1 MYIMLI
7 TILVLIFI
15 ISLYLNYKRIKKRNV
30 HKKENENINIIPE
43 ITKEIENK
51 ENCPRVIGTPK
62 YVDLFGVE
70 KNSQYAKDAYRF
82 GKNDMINKLARER
95 LGISC
100 DNIIDLGV
108 NDPLLEEAARTIVNS
123 RMASTSLIQ
132 RRFSIGY
139 NRSGRIMDQLEAMG
153 IVGAFNGTKER
164 EVLIYSDDD
173 LEKILKHLNSD
184 FADYSLV
191 FKEGELEQFI
201 FENKDAIDA
210 KVEFY
215 LRSEE
220 QEKEIEKERQRQLIE
235 EEKERIKQEI
245 LEKKR
250 KKELRKIALQELQEE
265 GIVESA
271 KKREPIPQ
279 EIQDIVWNRDGG
291 RCVKCGSRENLEFD
305 HIIPFSKGGSNAA
318 RNLQLLCEKC
328 NREKSNNIG

>member
-1 MYIMLI
+1 MLI
-7 TILVLIFI
+7 TILALIFI

-70 KNSQYAKDAYRF
+70 KNSQYVQDAYNI
-82 GKNDMINKLARER
+82 GKLLMIDRLAKER
-95 LGISC
+95 LGIANDC
-100 DNIIDLGV
+100 NEIDLGV
-108 NDPLLEEAARTIVNS
+108 NDPLLEEAAHTIVSS

-132 RRFSIGY
+132 RKFAIGY
-139 NRSGRIMDQLEAMG
+139 NRAGRIMDQLEAHG
-153 IVGAFNGTKER
+153 IVGPFNGAKTR
-164 EVLIYSDDD
+164 DVLTTDEHE
-173 LEKILKHLNSD
+173 LEKILFKGRLAFD
-184 FADYSLV
+184 DCSLS
-191 FKEGELEQFI
+191 FKEGELEKFI

-215 LRSEE
+215 LRAEE

-250 KKELRKIALQELQEE
+250 KKELRKIAFQELQEE

-305 HIIPFSKGGSNAA
+305 HIIPFSKGGSNTA

-328 NREKSNNIG
+328 NREKSNHIG